1 MADNRHLFSLRL
13 PHELH
18 RQLNALAGVRG
29 LSVSELILGW
39 VGQAWEKAPEREGI
53 LNLLAPNELTK
64 TQVEGQSEPHPPK

>member
-13 PHELH
+13 PPELH

-39 VGQAWEKAPEREGI
+39 VGQAWDKAPEREGI
-53 LNLLAPNELTK
+53 LKLLTFNEQTS
-64 TQVEGQSEPHPPK
+64 VVSQSEASPAK

>member
-13 PHELH
+13 PPELH

-39 VGQAWEKAPEREGI
+39 VSQGWEKAPEREGI
-53 LNLLAPNELTK
+53 LKLLTFNEPTPAAS
-64 TQVEGQSEPHPPK
+64 QSEPSLPK